1 MSTEHTDDTGKTNER
16 GGASYNRGLRAS
28 DADRE
33 ATATI
38 LRQHYTE
45 GRLDARE
52 YDERIDR
59 CYAAKTM
66 RELDDLFVDLPRPA
80 ASREADQDRTRHD
93 FRPPWRL
100 ALIVPVVVALIVL
113 CALTGAHLVWLALPL
128 FFLVFGPFGRW
139 CRPGYRRWREDR
151 PTSA

>member
-16 GGASYNRGLRAS
+16 GGASYTRGLRAS

-59 CYAAKTM
+59 CYAAKTV
-66 RELDDLFVDLPRPA
+66 RELDDLFVDLPRTG
-80 ASREADQDRTRHD
+80 ASRAEQESAHHEW
-93 FRPPWRL
+93 RPPWRFAIL
-100 ALIVPVVVALIVL
+100 LPIVVALIVL

-128 FFLVFGPFGRW
+128 FFIFGPFGRW
-139 CRPGYRRWREDR
+139 CGFGYRRWRGDG